1 MRVVL
6 RQEQPSVDL
15 CSINGFHSV
24 IDSNPDLMLLVT
36 KPDCGE
42 KCDVLR
48 TVVDQIADSKG
59 LPVMEV
65 EFSKKMEG
73 ECPSLDREVRA
84 EVGSVI
90 VYRGGKEKG
99 RRKGSGFAEHDREV
113 VERLLS

>member
-1 MRVVL
+1 
-6 RQEQPSVDL
+6 
-15 CSINGFHSV
+15 
-24 IDSNPDLMLLVT
+24 
-36 KPDCGE
+36 
-42 KCDVLR
+42 
-48 TVVDQIADSKG
+48 
-59 LPVMEV
+59 MEV

-73 ECPSLDREVRA
+73 ECTSLDREVRA